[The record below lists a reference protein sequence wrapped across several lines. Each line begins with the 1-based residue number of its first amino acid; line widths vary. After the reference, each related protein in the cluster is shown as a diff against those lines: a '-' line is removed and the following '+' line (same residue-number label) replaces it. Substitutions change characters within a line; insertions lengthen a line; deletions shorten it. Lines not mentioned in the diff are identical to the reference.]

1 MVNQPH
7 RQRRS
12 GPLAKEAVPGSQAPA
27 SEWRLRLALA
37 LLVVSACSVLGNVA
51 AVVALGGAM
60 AHVGAP
66 QGPLEFAL
74 VFIGGVVGLGGDA
87 LILAGSLAVLRPD
100 LRISGR
106 PGRVTW
112 GLGLQL
118 LAAALVGVLESSW
131 LFGTLYVLLLA
142 GLAAIWIRTS
152 VPESPRPAARHAAPE
167 PSEPPAPSPP
177 AAVPSRQPIPWV
189 GTAPPP
195 PSAAQA
201 GEVEPSSSKPN
212 QGSGPGSGRGPGH

>member
-12 GPLAKEAVPGSQAPA
+12 GPIAKEAIPGSQASA
-27 SEWRLRLALA
+27 SEWRFRLALA

-51 AVVALGGAM
+51 AVLALGGAM
-60 AHVGAP
+60 AHLGAP

-74 VFIGGVVGLGGDA
+74 VFVGGVVGLGGDA
-87 LILAGSLAVLRPD
+87 LILTGSLAVLRPEVR
-100 LRISGR
+100 LSGR
-106 PGRVTW
+106 PGWVPW

-131 LFGTLYVLLLA
+131 LFGALYVLLLV
-142 GLAAIWIRTS
+142 GLAALWVRTGE
-152 VPESPRPAARHAAPE
+152 PMLPRPVARHAVPE
-167 PSEPPAPSPP
+167 PAESIPSASERMPE
-177 AAVPSRQPIPWV
+177 RQPIPWV

-195 PSAAQA
+195 PSAAQRRDTGPTSPTPDRGA
-201 GEVEPSSSKPN
+201 WPN
-212 QGSGPGSGRGPGH
+212 SGRGPGH